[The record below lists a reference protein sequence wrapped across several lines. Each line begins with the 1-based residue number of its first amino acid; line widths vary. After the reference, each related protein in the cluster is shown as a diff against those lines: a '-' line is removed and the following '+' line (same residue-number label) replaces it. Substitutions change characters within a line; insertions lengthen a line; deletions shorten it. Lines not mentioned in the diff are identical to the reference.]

1 MIWARRKFWLLDD
14 DTRNSR
20 ILDGFRKGHPE
31 EDQMVVVSLRP
42 NNVVSYLLDLLIDLN
57 GTAYVYVY
65 VYSSQSL

>member
-1 MIWARRKFWLLDD
+1 
-14 DTRNSR
+14 
-20 ILDGFRKGHPE
+20 
-31 EDQMVVVSLRP
+31 MVVVSLRP